1 MQPAS
6 KKRPTVIDSSLV
18 GEKQKSR
25 HGGSRNGNSD
35 RPRCLCHAPR
45 FRKAHQVCT
54 DLPRRIIRT
63 MKRNNTLVLFSVLA
77 AGLSLV
83 TSSILLRTGASGV
96 SPAPQRSVE
105 LRGLL
110 GDSVT
115 AHAEGR
121 GNPWV
126 TLRNGSSVPVQFLGS
141 SKSIQ
146 QLNDNRMRPLSIGS
160 ADFDEDGV
168 PDIVS
173 GYAGTKDGVIS
184 FQRGDTETIY
194 PNTPEAIADRAQLR
208 ATAGLP
214 SASTAEQS
222 PFFVPARAFDIPG
235 APQFLGTGD
244 FDADGHRDV
253 VTTES
258 GSGELVLLSG
268 DGHGGFAPARSIAIP
283 GKVTALVTG
292 DVNRIDGLADVI
304 VASRGSGAPK
314 LLLYESAAG
323 ALNAAPESITLSA
336 ESQSI
341 ALGQLD
347 DKVAV
352 DIAVAAGRELVIVH
366 GRDRKHS
373 TIEGKELD
381 EQPPVVTR
389 LPVSFS
395 IESVAIGDF
404 TGDLRSEIALLSDD
418 GTLHLFTRSD
428 PDGASWKEASAMI
441 LSVRKNQPDSVR
453 LVTVRIST
461 SPKDDLLLLDPA
473 GRRAQIIIN
482 KSATSSEAAPGSL
495 SSQLSVVG
503 SIDFD
508 SEPVSVVGMR
518 LNADALND
526 LVVLTS
532 NESAPTVI
540 MTGPA
545 STFIVTNT
553 NDSGAGSLRQAITDA
568 NSNAGSDLIT
578 FSIPGS
584 GIQTITPL
592 SPLPGITGAVT
603 IDGTTQTPGS
613 LTPQIEIA
621 GNSAGAL
628 STGFA
633 ISGGGTTVRGLVI
646 NRFDGDGINLSGSG
660 YIIEGNYI
668 GTNATGTAGSG
679 NGGTGVL
686 INSGS
691 GTLIGGTSSGARN
704 VISAN
709 LGNGVQILLGPAMNH
724 LIQGNFIG
732 TDASGAIGLG
742 NQSDGIVMLSGTNN
756 VTNCTVGGTTA
767 GAGNVI
773 SANTGVG
780 VQFITV
786 GTSNLVQGNFIGT
799 DASGSSDLGNGSS
812 GVALT
817 EANDC
822 TVGGTV
828 AGAGNVIS
836 GNGLNGVRI
845 NRITATGN
853 RVQGN
858 RIGTRADGT
867 TQLRNSSDGIIILNS
882 ANNNIIGGAAGEGNI
897 IAFNLGAGVMVESG
911 AANAIQSNS
920 IFSND
925 LLGIDLAPAGVTPND
940 AGDGDS
946 GANNLQNF
954 PILNSSNGAA
964 GGVNVQ
970 GTLNSQANTTFT
982 LDFYSSLSCD
992 PSGNGEGQRF
1002 LGSGSATTNSSGN
1015 ATFNITLAASASS
1028 GESITATATDPQG
1041 NTSEFSACVS
1051 YGAADLAVTKAASA
1065 PIILVGNN
1073 VTYTITITNN
1083 GPDSATSIT
1092 VTDNLPVAVT
1102 FVSCASTG
1110 NGICGGSGN
1119 GRIVSFSSLASGA
1132 SATITMVATLTC
1144 SVSDGEIIGNTA
1156 SAASTVRDPV
1166 SGNNS
1171 SSVNFT
1177 VSKPA
1182 PVLSPTSATF
1192 AMGGGDAT
1200 VAVTV
1205 PSGCAWQAVSN
1216 DLWLTITSGSEGTG
1230 NGIVVYH
1237 VDTNSTGN
1245 PRTGTLTVAGLTF
1258 TVNQSNLACS
1268 YTIMPTSASYPAGG
1282 GSGSVSVTAP
1292 SGCGW
1297 RATSNDVWLMVA
1309 PGLPGNGSGSFDY
1322 SVTPNP
1328 SSIPRTGTI
1337 SVAGLTFTV
1346 MQAGLPCTYSIE
1358 PIGKRFSERG
1368 GESSFSVTANAG
1380 CGWTASTVDTW
1391 IFITSQASGAG
1402 SGLITYGVRDNSAG
1416 AARQGAIMVAG
1427 ISFRVVQD
1435 GHNIEACTYVLNPS
1449 SAVFNA
1455 SGGSGSVQIATEGT
1469 CAWDATTNAS
1479 WITITSQ
1486 IVGLGTGTVTYNVKT
1501 NSDSSGRAGVI
1512 TIGGQSFRVKQKG
1525 N

>member
-1 MQPAS
+1 
-6 KKRPTVIDSSLV
+6 
-18 GEKQKSR
+18 
-25 HGGSRNGNSD
+25 
-35 RPRCLCHAPR
+35 
-45 FRKAHQVCT
+45 
-54 DLPRRIIRT
+54 

-77 AGLSLV
+77 AGLSLL
-83 TSSILLRTGASGV
+83 TSSILLRTRASGV
-96 SPAPQRSVE
+96 APAAQQSVE

-110 GDSVT
+110 GGPVT
-115 AHAEGR
+115 AYAEGR

-126 TLRNGSSVPVQFLGS
+126 TLRNGSSVPVQFFGA
-141 SKSIQ
+141 SKLIQ
-146 QLNDNRMRPLSIGS
+146 ALNDNRTRPLSIGS

-173 GYAGTKDGVIS
+173 GYAGTKDGVITL
-184 FQRGDTETIY
+184 QRGDTETIY
-194 PNTPEAIADRAQLR
+194 PNAPEAIADRARLR
-208 ATAGLP
+208 ESANPP
-214 SASTAEQS
+214 SASTVEQS
-222 PFFVPARAFDIPG
+222 PFFVPTRAFDVPG

-244 FDADGHRDV
+244 FDADGHLDI

-258 GSGELVLLSG
+258 GSDELVLLSG
-268 DGHGGFAPARSIAIP
+268 DGHGGFAPARSIAVP
-283 GKVTALVTG
+283 GRVTALVTG
-292 DVNRIDGLADVI
+292 DVNRIDGLADI
-304 VASRGSGAPK
+304 VVALKGSGAQK
-314 LLLYESAAG
+314 LLLYESASG
-323 ALNAAPESITLSA
+323 AVNAAPEAITLSA

-341 ALGQLD
+341 AFGQLD
-347 DKVAV
+347 DKFAV

-373 TIEGKELD
+373 TIEGKKLD
-381 EQPPVVTR
+381 DQPPVVTR

-418 GTLHLFTRSD
+418 GTCHLFSRDD
-428 PDGASWKEASAMI
+428 PNGASWKETSALA
-441 LSVRKNQPDSVR
+441 LSVTKNQPDSAR
-453 LVTVRIST
+453 LMTVRIST

-482 KSATSSEAAPGSL
+482 MSAVSSEAAPGSL
-495 SSQLSVVG
+495 SSPLSVVA

-508 SEPVSVVGMR
+508 NEPVAVVGMR

-526 LVVLTS
+526 LVILTD
-532 NESAPTVI
+532 NKSAPTVI
-540 MTGPA
+540 MTVPA
-545 STFIVTNT
+545 LTFVVTNT

-578 FSIPGS
+578 FNIPGS

-646 NRFDGDGINLSGSG
+646 NRFDGDGIDLSGSG

-691 GTLIGGTSSGARN
+691 GTLIGGTSAGARN

-709 LGNGVQILLGPAMNH
+709 LGNGVEILLGPAMNH

-732 TDASGAIGLG
+732 TDSTGAIGLG
-742 NQSDGIVMLSGTNN
+742 NQSDGVVMLSGTNN
-756 VTNCTVGGTTA
+756 VINCTVGGTTA

-799 DASGSSDLGNGSS
+799 DAGGSTDLGNGSS

-828 AGAGNVIS
+828 SGAGNVIS
-836 GNGLNGVRI
+836 GNGLDGLRI
-845 NRITATGN
+845 NSTTATGN

-858 RIGTRADGT
+858 KIGTRVDGT
-867 TQLRNSSDGIIILNS
+867 TPLGNGSDGILILNS
-882 ANNNIIGGAAGEGNI
+882 ASNNTIGGAAGEGNT
-897 IAFNLGAGVMVESG
+897 IAFNNGAGVMVASG
-911 AANAIQSNS
+911 TANAIQSNS

-954 PILNSSNGAA
+954 PVLNSSNGAA

-992 PSGNGEGQRF
+992 SSGNGEGNRF

-1028 GESITATATDPQG
+1028 GESITATATDPLG
-1041 NTSEFSACVS
+1041 NTSEFSACIS
-1051 YGAADLAVTKAASA
+1051 YGAADLAIIKGASA
-1065 PIILVGNN
+1065 PTILVGND
-1073 VTYTITITNN
+1073 VTYTLTLSNN
-1083 GPDSATSIT
+1083 GPDAATSVT
-1092 VTDNLPVAVT
+1092 VTDNLPAAVA

-1110 NGICGGSGN
+1110 NGMCGGSGN
-1119 GRIVSFSSLASGA
+1119 NRTVSFSSLASGA
-1132 SATITMVATLTC
+1132 SATITIVATLTC
-1144 SVSDGEIIGNTA
+1144 SVSDGEIVGNTA
-1156 SAASTVRDPV
+1156 AAASIVRDPV

-1171 SSVNFT
+1171 SSANFT
-1177 VSKPA
+1177 VSKAA
-1182 PVLSPTSATF
+1182 PVISPTSATF
-1192 AMGGGDAT
+1192 AMEGGDAT

-1216 DLWLTITSGSEGTG
+1216 DSWLTITSGSEGTG

-1237 VDTNSTGN
+1237 VATNTTGN
-1245 PRTGTLTVAGLTF
+1245 PRTGTLTIAGLTF

-1297 RATSNDVWLMVA
+1297 RAISNDVWLVVA

-1322 SVTPNP
+1322 SVAPNP
-1328 SSIPRTGTI
+1328 TSIPRTGTI

-1358 PIGKRFSERG
+1358 PTGKRFGERG
-1368 GESSFSVTANAG
+1368 GESSFSITSNAG
-1380 CGWTASTVDTW
+1380 CDWAASTMDPW
-1391 IFITSQASGAG
+1391 IFITSEPSGTG
-1402 SGLITYGVRDNSAG
+1402 SGLVTYVVRDNLTS
-1416 AARQGAIMVAG
+1416 AARQGAITVAG

-1435 GHNIEACTYVLNPS
+1435 GHNIEACTYVLSPS

-1455 SGGSGSVQIATEGT
+1455 SGGSGSVQIVTDGT
-1469 CAWDATTNAS
+1469 CAWDATPNVS
-1479 WITITSQ
+1479 WITLTSQ
-1486 IVGLGTGTVTYNVKT
+1486 IVGLGTGTVTYNVKA
-1501 NSDSSGRAGVI
+1501 NSDASGRAGVI